1 MFYEGVKTMKL
12 QYVPLDQIVWNP
24 WRDKKLFPLD
34 ADHVAGLRAS
44 IKEHGFFSSVKGRRR
59 QGKVELGCGHAR
71 FEAAKKAG
79 EETMPV
85 FIDDIDDD
93 QMLALMTDEN
103 ALQYG
108 SNAGAIMNEVA
119 AATRRVVEGLS
130 DPDNCP
136 DQIRRAFG
144 NKHAMDQARG
154 RLRGNSPHL
163 ALGIESIHAYLG
175 ERRGERAIREA
186 MAALKQSGVYAE
198 IVAEELSKHPEAVAD
213 KPAAKTAAIAKTE
226 RSAPTPRL
234 LDERTASVFENDYQF
249 HTFRQAVTTP
259 AGRKMIPVKEQLSLA
274 KAIMG
279 SKPEGGPR
287 KHITAGQIQRRVQHE
302 IQTAIKQQ
310 RDIDK
315 EERERY
321 LAEQRDAAIDAQLL
335 HANGALRGMISA
347 IARLIDLAEKYPDHP
362 KLGGFSAKL
371 DTLVA
376 AIQQFSK
383 KLK

>member
-1 MFYEGVKTMKL
+1 MKL
-12 QYVPLDQIVWNP
+12 HYVPLDQIVWNP
-24 WRDKKLFPLD
+24 WRDKKLFPID

-59 QGKVELGCGHAR
+59 NGKVELGCGHAR
-71 FEAAKKAG
+71 FEALKKAG
-79 EETMPV
+79 EETMPIY
-85 FIDDIDDD
+85 IDDIDDD

-119 AATRRVVEGLS
+119 AATRRVIEVLATF

-136 DQIRRAFG
+136 TQIRRAFE
-144 NKHAMDQARG
+144 NKTAMLQARG
-154 RLRGNSPHL
+154 KLRGNAPHL
-163 ALGIESIHAYLG
+163 AFGSAIIHAYLG
-175 ERRGERAIREA
+175 DHRGERAVREA
-186 MAALKQSGVYAE
+186 ISALKQSGVYEE
-198 IVAEELSKHPEAVAD
+198 IVAEELSKHPEPVAD
-213 KPAAKTAAIAKTE
+213 KPAAKTTAIAKSE
-226 RSAPTPRL
+226 RAASAPRL

-259 AGRKMIPVKEQLSLA
+259 AGRKTIPVKEQLPLA
-274 KAIMG
+274 KAIME
-279 SKPEGGPR
+279 SKPEGGGQR
-287 KHITAGQIQRRVQHE
+287 KRLTAGQIQRRVQHE
-302 IQTAIKQQ
+302 IQTALKQQ

-321 LAEQRDAAIDAQLL
+321 LAEQRDAAIDDQLQ

-347 IARLIDLAEKYPDHP
+347 IARLIDLAEKYPNHP

>member
-1 MFYEGVKTMKL
+1 MKL
-12 QYVPLDQIVWNP
+12 HYVPLDQIVWNP
-24 WRDKKLFPLD
+24 WRDKNIFPLD
-34 ADHVAGLRAS
+34 AEHVAGLRAS
-44 IKEHGFFSSVKGRRR
+44 IKRHGFFTTPKGRRR
-59 QGKVELGCGHAR
+59 NGKVELGCGHAR

-79 EETMPV
+79 EETIPI

-93 QMLALMTDEN
+93 EMLALMTDEN
-103 ALQYG
+103 ALQWG
-108 SNAGAIMNEVA
+108 SNPGAIMNEVA
-119 AATRRVVEGLS
+119 AATRRVIEGLVTF
-130 DPDNCP
+130 DRDTTCP
-136 DQIRRAFG
+136 TQIRRAFE
-144 NKHAMDQARG
+144 NKTAMDQARG
-154 RLRGNSPHL
+154 KLRGNAPHL
-163 ALGIESIHAYLG
+163 AFGHNVLRAYLG
-175 ERRGERAIREA
+175 EHRGERAIREA
-186 MAALKQSGVYAE
+186 ISALKQSGVYAE
-198 IVAEELSKHPEAVAD
+198 IVTDELSKHPEPVAD
-213 KPAAKTAAIAKTE
+213 KPAAKTTAIAKTE
-226 RSAPTPRL
+226 RAAPTPRL
-234 LDERTASVFENDYQF
+234 LDERTAHIFENDYQF

-259 AGRKMIPVKEQLSLA
+259 AGRKLIPVKEQLSLA
-274 KAIMG
+274 KAIMDI
-279 SKPEGGPR
+279 KPEGGPR

-302 IQTAIKQQ
+302 IQTALKQQ

-347 IARLIDLAEKYPDHP
+347 IAKMIDLAEKYPDHP

>member
-1 MFYEGVKTMKL
+1 MKL
-12 QYVPLDQIVWNP
+12 HNVPLDQIVWNP
-24 WRDKKLFPLD
+24 WRDKKLFPID

-59 QGKVELGCGHAR
+59 GGKVELGCGHAR
-71 FEAAKKAG
+71 FEAAKRAG
-79 EETMPV
+79 EETMPI

-119 AATRRVVEGLS
+119 AATRRIIEGVLES
-130 DPDNCP
+130 SDNCP
-136 DQIRRAFG
+136 KIIARLFDG
-144 NKHAMDQARG
+144 ARG
-154 RLRGNSPHL
+154 LENARGTLRKGNNPQR
-163 ALGIESIHAYLG
+163 ALGPDVIHAYLG
-175 ERRGERAIREA
+175 DHRGERAIREA
-186 MAALKQSGVYAE
+186 IAALKQSGVYAE
-198 IVAEELSKHPEAVAD
+198 IVDEELSKHPEPVAD
-213 KPAAKTAAIAKTE
+213 KPAAKTTAVARAE
-226 RSAPTPRL
+226 RPAPIPRL

-259 AGRKMIPVKEQLSLA
+259 AGRKMIPVKEQLPLA
-274 KAIMG
+274 KEIME
-279 SKPEGGPR
+279 SKPEGGQR
-287 KHITAGQIQRRVQHE
+287 KRITAGQIQRRVQHE
-302 IQTAIKQQ
+302 IQTALKQQ

-321 LAEQRDAAIDAQLL
+321 LAEQRDAAIKDQLL
-335 HANGALRGMISA
+335 HANGALRAMLSA
-347 IARLIDLAEKYPDHP
+347 IARLIDLAEKNPNHP
-362 KLGGFSAKL
+362 ELGGFSAKL

>member
-1 MFYEGVKTMKL
+1 MKL
-12 QYVPLDQIVWNP
+12 HYVPLDQIVWNP

-44 IKEHGFFSSVKGRRR
+44 IKEHGFFTTVKGRRR
-59 QGKVELGCGHAR
+59 HGKVELGCGHAR

-79 EETMPV
+79 EETMPI

-119 AATRRVVEGLS
+119 AATKRVIENLLGGGTIVPS
-130 DPDNCP
+130 VVK
-136 DQIRRAFG
+136 AFE
-144 NKHAMDQARG
+144 NKAGMEQARIK
-154 RLRGNSPHL
+154 LRGNSPHL
-163 ALGIESIHAYLG
+163 AFGHNVIHTVLG

-186 MAALKQSGVYAE
+186 IAALKQSGVYAE
-198 IVAEELSKHPEAVAD
+198 IVAEELSKHPEPVAD
-213 KPAAKTAAIAKTE
+213 KPAAKTTAIAKSE
-226 RSAPTPRL
+226 RAAPPPRL

-259 AGRKMIPVKEQLSLA
+259 AGRKMIPVKEQLPLA
-274 KAIMG
+274 KAIME

-302 IQTAIKQQ
+302 IQTALKEQ

-321 LAEQRDAAIDAQLL
+321 LAEQRDAAIEDQLL
-335 HANGALRGMISA
+335 HANGALRGMLSA
-347 IARLIDLAEKYPDHP
+347 IARLIDLAEKYPNHP

>member
-1 MFYEGVKTMKL
+1 MKL
-12 QYVPLDQIVWNP
+12 HHVPLDQIVWNP
-24 WRDKKLFPLD
+24 WRDKKLFPID

-59 QGKVELGCGHAR
+59 DGKVQLGCGHAR
-71 FEAAKKAG
+71 YEALKKAG
-79 EETMPV
+79 EETMPI

-119 AATRRVVEGLS
+119 AATRRVIEGLLES
-130 DPDNCP
+130 PDNCP
-136 DQIRRAFG
+136 GSIAKAFES
-144 NKHAMDQARG
+144 KMAIKTAITK
-154 RLRGNSPHL
+154 LRGNSPQL
-163 ALGIESIHAYLG
+163 ALGGDVIRAYLG
-175 ERRGERAIREA
+175 ENRGERAIREA
-186 MAALKQSGVYAE
+186 IAALKQSGVYAE
-198 IVAEELSKHPEAVAD
+198 IVDEEVSKHPESVAD
-213 KPAAKTAAIAKTE
+213 KPAAKTTAIAKTE
-226 RSAPTPRL
+226 RAAPAPRL
-234 LDERTASVFENDYQF
+234 LDERTASIFENDYQF

-259 AGRKMIPVKEQLSLA
+259 VGRKMIPVKEQLPLA
-274 KAIMG
+274 KAIME
-279 SKPEGGPR
+279 SKPEGGGPR
-287 KHITAGQIQRRVQHE
+287 KRITAGQIQRRVQHE
-302 IQTAIKQQ
+302 IQTALKQQ

-321 LAEQRDAAIDAQLL
+321 LAEQRDAAIDDQLL
-335 HANGALRGMISA
+335 HANGALRGMISV
-347 IARLIDLAEKYPDHP
+347 IARLIDLAEKYPNHP

>member
-1 MFYEGVKTMKL
+1 MKL
-12 QYVPLDQIVWNP
+12 HNVPLDQIVWNP

-59 QGKVELGCGHAR
+59 NGKVELGCGHAR
-71 FEAAKKAG
+71 FEALKKAG
-79 EETMPV
+79 AETMPIY
-85 FIDDIDDD
+85 IDDIDDD

-119 AATRRVVEGLS
+119 AATRRVIEGLVTF
-130 DPDNCP
+130 DRDNCP
-136 DQIRRAFG
+136 TQIRQAFE
-144 NKHAMDQARG
+144 NKTAMDQARG

-163 ALGIESIHAYLG
+163 AFGHNVIHAYLG
-175 ERRGERAIREA
+175 EHRGERAIREA
-186 MAALKQSGVYAE
+186 MAALKQSGVYEE
-198 IVAEELSKHPEAVAD
+198 IVTEELARHPEPVAD
-213 KPAAKTAAIAKTE
+213 KPAAKTTAIAKSE
-226 RSAPTPRL
+226 RAAPAPRL

-259 AGRKMIPVKEQLSLA
+259 IGRKMIPVKEQLPLA
-274 KAIMG
+274 KAIMNAQ
-279 SKPEGGPR
+279 PESAPR

-302 IQTAIKQQ
+302 IQTALKQQ

-347 IARLIDLAEKYPDHP
+347 IAKMIDLAEKYPNHP

-383 KLK
+383 KLKSK